1 MKKFFDILIAIVE
14 EIRPRQWIKNLS
26 LFTALLF
33 SGELFVEEKLKTVSY
48 AFVIFCALS
57 SFTYIINDIHDKEE
71 DKRHPHKKNRP
82 IASGRLRIGFAL
94 FIALVILA
102 FALGWAY
109 FLSEYFFILSIAYI
123 VLTLTYSLVLKN
135 IAIIE
140 AMFVALGFVFRVMAG
155 SLIINAPISSW
166 LTICTISLALLIS
179 FGRRKAEI
187 TLLGFENASK
197 HRPVL
202 KKYPKQFLEVM
213 ISSLVA
219 TTFLS
224 YTMFTFA
231 YEINSGIS
239 VVLQDILPE
248 TLKTP
253 KWMMITVPIAFYAVA
268 RYLYLIYNKREK
280 GEPEKLVTSDLP
292 FLFTMILWG
301 IVTLAIIYFPTE
313 ILR

>member
-1 MKKFFDILIAIVE
+1 MKKFFDILIAIIE
-14 EIRPRQWIKNLS
+14 EVRPRQWIKNLS
-26 LFTALLF
+26 LFIALLF
-33 SGELFVEEKLKTVSY
+33 SGDLFVREKLETVSY
-48 AFVIFCALS
+48 AFLIFCALS

-71 DKRHPHKKNRP
+71 DKKHPSKKNRP
-82 IASGRLRIGFAL
+82 IASGRLKTGFAL
-94 FIALVILA
+94 FIALLILT
-102 FALGWAY
+102 FALVWAY
-109 FLSEYFFILSIAYI
+109 FLSEYFFILSIAY
-123 VLTLTYSLVLKN
+123 VLLTLSYSIALKN
-135 IAIIE
+135 IAIVE
-140 AMFVALGFVFRVMAG
+140 AMIVAMGFVFRVLAG
-155 SLIINAPISSW
+155 SLVVSAPISSW

-187 TLLGFENASK
+187 TLMGFENASK

-202 KKYPKQFLEVM
+202 KKYPKKFLEVM

-231 YEINSGIS
+231 YEINSGLSI
-239 VVLQDILPE
+239 VLQEVLPD
-248 TLKTP
+248 TMQTP
-253 KWMMITVPIAFYAVA
+253 KWMMITVPIAFYSIA

-280 GEPEKLVTSDLP
+280 GEPEKLVTTDFP

-313 ILR
+313 LLR